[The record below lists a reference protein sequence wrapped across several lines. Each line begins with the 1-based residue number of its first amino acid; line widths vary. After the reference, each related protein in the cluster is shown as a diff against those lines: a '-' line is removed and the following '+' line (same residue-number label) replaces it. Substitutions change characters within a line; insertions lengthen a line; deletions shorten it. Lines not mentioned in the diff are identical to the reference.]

1 MLLLLTALCDL
12 PAQPL
17 TGCFLDG
24 GRNLFG
30 LFDRLGWPDFFG
42 DRFLLFNG
50 FCLVEAEPAAHV
62 LDGCGEPFLPADWPP
77 LA

>member
-1 MLLLLTALCDL
+1 VLLLTALRHL

-30 LFDRLGWPDFFG
+30 LFDRLGLAGSNMSRTGPS
-42 DRFLLFNG
+42 RMR
-50 FCLVEAEPAAHV
+50 AAT
-62 LDGCGEPFLPADWPP
+62 P
-77 LA
+77 LRRRRSAAMTRPGG